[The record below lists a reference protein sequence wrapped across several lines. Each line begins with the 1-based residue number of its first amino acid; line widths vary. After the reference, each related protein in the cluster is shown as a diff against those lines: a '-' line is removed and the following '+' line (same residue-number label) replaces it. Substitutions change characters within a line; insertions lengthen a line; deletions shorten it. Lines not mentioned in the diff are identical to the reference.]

1 MDATSESVDVELPM
15 AGYDFLKLVV
25 EEVDSTEYDHAC
37 WVEPRFTTST
47 EPLAA
52 LIAEAE
58 ELFNTTDNVTDEA
71 IELLQNAID

>member
-1 MDATSESVDVELPM
+1 M
-15 AGYDFLKLVV
+15 

-71 IELLQNAID
+71 IELLQNAIDEAQALVDLGSEANKDDMAP

>member
-1 MDATSESVDVELPM
+1 M

-37 WVEPRFTTST
+37 WVEPRFTPST
-47 EPLAA
+47 DPLAD

-58 ELFNTTDNVTDEA
+58 DLFNTTDNVTDEA
-71 IELLQNAID
+71 IELLMPI